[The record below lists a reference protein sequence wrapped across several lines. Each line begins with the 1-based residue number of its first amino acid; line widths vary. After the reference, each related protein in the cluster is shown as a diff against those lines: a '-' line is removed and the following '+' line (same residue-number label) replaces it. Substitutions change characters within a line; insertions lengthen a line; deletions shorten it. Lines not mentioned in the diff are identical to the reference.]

1 MANNVPKHI
10 AIIMDGNGR
19 WAKKRMLPRVMG
31 HKMGAD
37 ALDRMLN
44 AAGDLGVK
52 HITVYAFSTENW
64 KRAEEEVKGIM
75 GILREYINKYFRE
88 YINSDFRVDSI
99 GDLSRLAPDL
109 QDDIAKLKEASKDR
123 KGIHLTIAMNYGGRD
138 EIKRAVQ
145 KLARDVKDGKLQPED
160 ITEELIS
167 QNLDSYPT
175 PDPELV
181 IRTSGEFRTSNFL
194 LWQSA
199 YAEYY
204 ITDKLW
210 PDFTVD
216 DLIDAIKSYQSRD
229 RRFGGRNEE

>member
-19 WAKKRMLPRVMG
+19 WAKKKMLPRVMG
-31 HKMGAD
+31 HKQGAD

-44 AAGDLGVK
+44 AAGKLGVE

-88 YINSDFRVDSI
+88 YANSDFRVDSI
-99 GDLSRLAPDL
+99 GDLSRLSPDL
-109 QDDIAKLKEASKDR
+109 QEDIARLKEVSKN
-123 KGIHLTIAMNYGGRD
+123 KTGIHLTIAMNYGGRD
-138 EIKRAVQ
+138 EIRRAVTDI
-145 KLARDVKDGKLQPED
+145 AREVKEGKLELSD

-167 QNLDSYPT
+167 KHLDSYPT

-181 IRTSGEFRTSNFL
+181 IRTSGEYRTSNFL
-194 LWQSA
+194 IWQSA

-216 DLIDAIKSYQSRD
+216 DLKLAIEAYQNRD
-229 RRFGGRNEE
+229 RRFGGRNEG

>member
-44 AAGDLGVK
+44 AAGDLGVE

-88 YINSDFRVDSI
+88 YINSDFRVDSV

-109 QDDIAKLKEASKDR
+109 QEDIAKLKEASKDR

-145 KLARDVKDGKLQPED
+145 KLARDVKAGKLQPED

-181 IRTSGEFRTSNFL
+181 IRTGGEFRTSNFL

>member
-44 AAGDLGVK
+44 AAGDLGVE

-160 ITEELIS
+160 ITEEFIS